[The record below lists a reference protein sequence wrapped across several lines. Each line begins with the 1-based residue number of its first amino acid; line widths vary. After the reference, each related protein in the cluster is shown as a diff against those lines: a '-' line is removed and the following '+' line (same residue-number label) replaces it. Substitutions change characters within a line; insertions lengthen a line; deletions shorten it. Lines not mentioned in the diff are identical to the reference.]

1 MIEHGARHLVL
12 AGRRGAASPEARQ
25 AVAALCEAGAQVFV
39 AQTDVSQEEQVRELM
54 ATIRGSLPPLR
65 GVVHA
70 AMVLA
75 DSTVLQLN
83 EGLLATVMTPKVL
96 GTWNLHEQTLDEPLD
111 FFVLFSSVASVVGNP
126 GQGNYAAANTF
137 LDSFAAFRVAQG
149 LPALTVNWG
158 VIADVGYVARQAER
172 GERLMR
178 KGIRAIPPDVALEV
192 MGRLLQ
198 EGRVRAA
205 VADMDWQQISRAMG
219 SPRWAELLSSNG
231 TAAPSGEQAAGF
243 RQRLLEASAKERVEL
258 LTACLSGHL
267 AAVLG

>member
-25 AVAALCEAGAQVFV
+25 AVAALREAGAQVFV
-39 AQTDVSQEEQVRELM
+39 AQTDVSQEDQVRELM

-111 FFVLFSSVASVVGNP
+111 FFVLFSSVASVVGN
-126 GQGNYAAANTF
+126 T
-137 LDSFAAFRVAQG
+137 
-149 LPALTVNWG
+149 
-158 VIADVGYVARQAER
+158 
-172 GERLMR
+172 
-178 KGIRAIPPDVALEV
+178 
-192 MGRLLQ
+192 
-198 EGRVRAA
+198 
-205 VADMDWQQISRAMG
+205 
-219 SPRWAELLSSNG
+219 
-231 TAAPSGEQAAGF
+231 
-243 RQRLLEASAKERVEL
+243 
-258 LTACLSGHL
+258 
-267 AAVLG
+267 